1 MTCTVCNYPEW
12 KENFSLTGYS
22 SEAACGYGVVLKKS
36 ENISRRNFVI
46 LLLKDENVTKDV
58 NLILKYI
65 TRINKIEF
73 FEIEAEVNLIL
84 ETSEIITFKVS
95 QKVLEVLKS
104 L

>member
-1 MTCTVCNYPEW
+1 MICTIYNHPEW
-12 KENFSLTGYS
+12 KEKFTLTGYAS
-22 SEAACGYGVVLKKS
+22 QAAYAHDVSLRSFEEV
-36 ENISRRNFVI
+36 SRRKFII
-46 LLLKDENVTKDV
+46 LLLKDENVSKDI
-58 NLILKYI
+58 NLILNYVTKI
-65 TRINKIEF
+65 SRIEF